1 MAKKKNKTNK
11 NQSNL
16 SITSSAA
23 PLDYN
28 SAIREARS
36 AISHID
42 RKIQKSV
49 HKGVQYDWLNNANFN
64 NLIYPKDKIPDRLL
78 RLIEKKNGIV
88 GAIITLRIQQALEFA
103 RPSEDRDIPGW
114 EFALVKKGQTMTP
127 EREKQK
133 AFLEE
138 FMFKTHVPNYQ
149 GLEPKSDSFKDVI
162 IKYVR
167 DRILIDKVVWEVER
181 DRKGQAVALW
191 VLDGATIV
199 PVLPGGFYGS
209 TSMFNIGMTGGYNKL
224 GEEIRKAKIA
234 DVPPIE
240 KIAFVQELLY
250 GSSGGGIVAAF
261 ESDDV
266 IYDLENEL
274 NDIRYYKQ
282 GMSVVE
288 KANMAI
294 VAFINSLTFNSNGLS
309 RGAIPKIAIAMGKE
323 SGYSQEQLE
332 DAEDEWAANFMAMD
346 GQWNIPLLNGDAKV
360 LNLLPNNR
368 DMEYQ
373 KYMEFTGALTCAI
386 IGADSAE
393 IGLRLNQAQS
403 VLSENQDAKQIFSK
417 SRGIKELMTG
427 FSFIVNR
434 FLDKSNWPFANDW
447 EFRFNGLQTIDKSFE
462 ADLRKKDVETIK
474 TIDEV
479 RAEVDLPPLPD
490 DQGKIILNQV
500 WLQNKQAA
508 EQAAQQE
515 AMGGMGG
522 EEDEAGFGGF
532 SDDDADAM
540 ADEAMSDFQKAVR
553 LM

>member
-1 MAKKKNKTNK
+1 
-11 NQSNL
+11 
-16 SITSSAA
+16 
-23 PLDYN
+23 
-28 SAIREARS
+28 
-36 AISHID
+36 
-42 RKIQKSV
+42 
-49 HKGVQYDWLNNANFN
+49 
-64 NLIYPKDKIPDRLL
+64 
-78 RLIEKKNGIV
+78 
-88 GAIITLRIQQALEFA
+88 
-103 RPSEDRDIPGW
+103 
-114 EFALVKKGQTMTP
+114 
-127 EREKQK
+127 
-133 AFLEE
+133 
-138 FMFKTHVPNYQ
+138 
-149 GLEPKSDSFKDVI
+149 
-162 IKYVR
+162 
-167 DRILIDKVVWEVER
+167 
-181 DRKGQAVALW
+181 
-191 VLDGATIV
+191 
-199 PVLPGGFYGS
+199 
-209 TSMFNIGMTGGYNKL
+209 
-224 GEEIRKAKIA
+224 
-234 DVPPIE
+234 
-240 KIAFVQELLY
+240 
-250 GSSGGGIVAAF
+250 
-261 ESDDV
+261 
-266 IYDLENEL
+266 
-274 NDIRYYKQ
+274 
-282 GMSVVE
+282 MSVVE

-434 FLDKSNWPFANDW
+434 FLDKSNWSFANDW

-522 EEDEAGFGGF
+522 DEDEAGFGGF